1 MAVQVISRIN
11 IYKAIPSDLF
21 SSSLLF
27 KYSAKSNLKKLIK
40 IPLSNKNRWK
50 QHEACKPNMHKTLLE
65 SISAFLIY
73 ANIITELL

>member
-1 MAVQVISRIN
+1 MAVLVTSRIN